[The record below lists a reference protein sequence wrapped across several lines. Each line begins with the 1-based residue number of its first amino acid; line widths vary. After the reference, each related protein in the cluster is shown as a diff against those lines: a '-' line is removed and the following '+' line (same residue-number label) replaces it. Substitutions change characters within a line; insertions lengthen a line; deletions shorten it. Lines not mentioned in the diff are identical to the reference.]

1 MTDNLDELKKQ
12 WQELSQRTQNLEEAN
27 RRLSERMARS
37 KVCSTQERLADT
49 IWRWSLTGFVLPVLA
64 PLLHEAADLPWWYC
78 GLYALFGV
86 IFAAIWWNF
95 ANYIRAERLT
105 DMPVAAAIERA
116 LIIKLRQQK
125 IRTVAW
131 ICGIIIIGI
140 GGFLIPVEDRMPTLI
155 GGAIG
160 LIVGLAISLPRIIA
174 NERMARS
181 MVDDL
186 MN

>member
-12 WQELSQRTQNLEEAN
+12 WQELSQLTRNLEETN

-37 KVCSTQERLADT
+37 KVSSTQERLADT
-49 IWRWSLTGFVLPVLA
+49 IWRWSFIGLVLPVLA
-64 PLLHEAADLPWWYC
+64 PLLHETADLPWWYC
-78 GLYALFGV
+78 ALYALFGV
-86 IFAAIWWNF
+86 VFAAIWWNF
-95 ANYIRAERLT
+95 ANFIRSERLT

-125 IRTVAW
+125 IRATAW
-131 ICGIIIIGI
+131 ICGIILIGT
-140 GGFLIPVEDRMPTLI
+140 GGFLIPAGDRMPALI
-155 GGAIG
+155 GGGIG
-160 LIVGLAISLPRIIA
+160 LAAGLAIALPRVLA

-181 MVDDL
+181 MVEDL